1 MKTEKLEQP
10 TSAGFHESKKP
21 YFSLSDLL
29 FMVVA
34 GALGI
39 GIIQLGYA
47 TWSDGQHTEA
57 AKSTG
62 ESIVS
67 WMTQEAAKRA
77 TADGANSAS
86 ECRTED
92 KNWIDCREWL
102 ISSSGPFKGL
112 SNQLSRNNKL
122 FSPACDRTQ
131 LDTLGSIIFEKG
143 TPKPPD
149 GASLVYAP
157 LADDES
163 LGAPLAL
170 RLSICGR
177 GFSVIHVAE
186 FTF

>member
-1 MKTEKLEQP
+1 MNTENLEQ
-10 TSAGFHESKKP
+10 TSDAKSSETNRP
-21 YFSLSDLL
+21 YCTLSDLF

-34 GALGI
+34 CALGI
-39 GIIQLGYA
+39 GIVQLGYS
-47 TWSDGQHTEA
+47 TWVEGRHTES

-67 WMTQEAAKRA
+67 LMTEEASKRA
-77 TADGANSAS
+77 NAGESSTN
-86 ECRTED
+86 ECSGEE
-92 KNWIDCREWL
+92 KNWLDCREWL
-102 ISSSGPFKGL
+102 VSSSGPLKGL
-112 SNQLSRNNKL
+112 SSQISRGNKL

-149 GASLVYAP
+149 GASLGYAP
-157 LADDES
+157 LSDNEP
-163 LGAPLAL
+163 LGAPIPL

>member
-1 MKTEKLEQP
+1 MNTEKLEQP
-10 TSAGFHESKKP
+10 SSAERSETNRP
-21 YFSLSDLL
+21 YFSLSDLF
-29 FMVVA
+29 FMVIA

-39 GIIQLGYA
+39 GIVQLGYA
-47 TWSDGQHTEA
+47 TWIDGRHTES

-67 WMTQEAAKRA
+67 WMTDAASKRSP
-77 TADGANSAS
+77 TGDGSAN
-86 ECRTED
+86 ECSGEE
-92 KNWIDCREWL
+92 KNWLDCREWL
-102 ISSSGPFKGL
+102 VSSSGPFRGL
-112 SNQLSRNNKL
+112 SNQINPSNKL

-131 LDTLGSIIFEKG
+131 LNTLGSIIFEKG

-149 GASLVYAP
+149 GASLIYAP
-157 LADDES
+157 LADDEP
-163 LGAPLAL
+163 LGGPLSL